1 MAVNALEKYRIARDN
16 AWQWRLE
23 LGWVKK
29 LSVALGMAC
38 LIGLLAQARIPLPW
52 TPVPITGQ
60 TFAVL
65 LAAALLGR
73 WWGGASL
80 AIYIGLGI
88 AGVPWFNGWTGGIA
102 RIAGPTG
109 GYLIGFILAALFLG
123 YFVDTYVKAR
133 SFRSLLG
140 LMLFADFVL
149 VFGPGLIQLHLW
161 SNLAGQGIIGFYQ
174 LLTMGLLPFIAGDVV
189 KVVAAAGAA
198 WALLPKEESR
208 SIRK

>member
-1 MAVNALEKYRIARDN
+1 MAVNALERYRISRDN
-16 AWQWRLE
+16 AWQWQRE

-29 LSVALGMAC
+29 LSLALGMAC

-65 LAAALLGR
+65 LAAVLLGS
-73 WWGGASL
+73 WWGGASV

-88 AGVPWFNGWTGGIA
+88 AGVPWFNGWAGGIA
-102 RIAGPTG
+102 IIAGPTG

-123 YFVDTYVKAR
+123 YFVDKYAKAR

-161 SNLAGQGIIGFYQ
+161 SNLAGQGTIGFYQ

-198 WALLPKEESR
+198 WALSPKEESR
-208 SIRK
+208 

>member
-1 MAVNALEKYRIARDN
+1 MAVNALERYRIARDN
-16 AWQWRLE
+16 AWQWRRE

-65 LAAALLGR
+65 LAAVLLGR
-73 WWGGASL
+73 WWGGVSL
-80 AIYIGLGI
+80 VIYISLGI

-123 YFVDTYVKAR
+123 YFVDKYVKVR

-161 SNLAGQGIIGFYQ
+161 SNLAGQGTIGFYQ

-208 SIRK
+208 

>member
-1 MAVNALEKYRIARDN
+1 MAVNALDRYRIARGN
-16 AWQWRLE
+16 AWQWHRE

-38 LIGLLAQARIPLPW
+38 LIGLLAQTRIPLPW

-65 LAAALLGR
+65 LAAVLLGR
-73 WWGGASL
+73 WWGGVSL
-80 AIYIGLGI
+80 VTYIGLGI
-88 AGVPWFNGWTGGIA
+88 AGVPWFNGLTGGIA

-109 GYLIGFILAALFLG
+109 GYLVGFILAALFLG
-123 YFVDTYVKAR
+123 YFVDKYVKVR
-133 SFRSLLG
+133 SFRNLLG

-161 SNLAGQGIIGFYQ
+161 SNLAGQGTIGFYQ
-174 LLTMGLLPFIAGDVV
+174 LLTMGLLPFIAGEVV

>member
-1 MAVNALEKYRIARDN
+1 MSINALERYKIARDS
-16 AWQWRLE
+16 AWQWRSE
-23 LGWVKK
+23 LSWLKK
-29 LSVALGMAC
+29 LSLALGMAI

-65 LAAALLGR
+65 LAAVLLGQ
-73 WWGGASL
+73 WWGGVSL

-102 RIAGPTG
+102 GIAGPTG

-123 YFVDTYVKAR
+123 YFVEKYAKAR

-149 VFGPGLIQLHLW
+149 IFGPGLIQLHLW
-161 SNLAGQGIIGFYQ
+161 LDVAGKGTIGFYQ
-174 LLTMGLLPFIAGDVV
+174 LISMGLLPFIVGDVI
-189 KVVAAAGAA
+189 KVIAAAGAA
-198 WALLPKEESR
+198 WALTSK
-208 SIRK
+208 K

>member
-1 MAVNALEKYRIARDN
+1 MAVNALERCRIARDS
-16 AWQWRLE
+16 AWQWRRE

-65 LAAALLGR
+65 LAAVLLGR
-73 WWGGASL
+73 RWGGVST
-80 AIYIGLGI
+80 AIYVGLGI
-88 AGVPWFNGWTGGIA
+88 AGVPWFNGLTGGIA

-123 YFVDTYVKAR
+123 YFVDKYVKVK

-161 SNLAGQGIIGFYQ
+161 LNLAGQGTIGFYQ
-174 LLTMGLLPFIAGDVV
+174 LLTMGFLPFVLGDVV
-189 KVVAAAGAA
+189 KVVAAAGVA
-198 WALLPKEESR
+198 WALLPKEGTR
-208 SIRK
+208 

>member
-1 MAVNALEKYRIARDN
+1 MAVVALERYRIARDN
-16 AWQWRLE
+16 AWQWRRE

-29 LSVALGMAC
+29 LSLALGMAC

-65 LAAALLGR
+65 LGAALLGR
-73 WWGGASL
+73 WWGGVSL
-80 AIYIGLGI
+80 ATYIGLGI

-123 YFVDTYVKAR
+123 YFVDKYVKAR

-161 SNLAGQGIIGFYQ
+161 SNLAGQGTIGFYQ

>member
-1 MAVNALEKYRIARDN
+1 MAVNALERYRIARDN
-16 AWQWRLE
+16 TWQWRLE

-38 LIGLLAQARIPLPW
+38 LVGLLAQARIPLPW

-123 YFVDTYVKAR
+123 YFVDKYAKAR

-161 SNLAGQGIIGFYQ
+161 SNLAGQGTIGFYQ

>member
-1 MAVNALEKYRIARDN
+1 MAVNALERYRISRDN
-16 AWQWRLE
+16 AWQWQRE

-29 LSVALGMAC
+29 LSLALGMAC

-65 LAAALLGR
+65 LAAVLLGS
-73 WWGGASL
+73 WWGGASV

-88 AGVPWFNGWTGGIA
+88 AGVPWFNGWAGGIA
-102 RIAGPTG
+102 IIAGPTG

-123 YFVDTYVKAR
+123 YFVDKYAKAR

-161 SNLAGQGIIGFYQ
+161 SNLAGQGTIGFYQ
-174 LLTMGLLPFIAGDVV
+174 LLTMGLFPFIAGDVV

-198 WALLPKEESR
+198 WALSPKEESR
-208 SIRK
+208 

>member
-1 MAVNALEKYRIARDN
+1 MAVNALERYRMAREN
-16 AWQWRLE
+16 AWQWRRE

-29 LSVALGMAC
+29 LSLSLGMAC
-38 LIGLLAQARIPLPW
+38 LVGLLAQVRILLPW
-52 TPVPITGQ
+52 TPVPVTGQ

-65 LAAALLGR
+65 LAAVLLGE

-88 AGVPWFNGWTGGIA
+88 AGVPWFNGLTGGIA
-102 RIAGPTG
+102 AIAGPTG

-123 YFVDTYVKAR
+123 YIVDKYAKAR
-133 SFRSLLG
+133 SFRSLLS

-149 VFGPGLIQLHLW
+149 VFGPGLVQLHLW
-161 SNLAGQGIIGFYQ
+161 SNLAGKGTIGFYQ
-174 LLTMGLLPFIAGDVV
+174 LLSMGLLPFIAGDIV

-198 WALLPKEESR
+198 WALLPKEKSR
-208 SIRK
+208 HTRK

>member
-1 MAVNALEKYRIARDN
+1 MAVNALERYRIARDN
-16 AWQWRLE
+16 AWQWRRE

-29 LSVALGMAC
+29 LSMALGMAC

-65 LAAALLGR
+65 LAAVLLGG
-73 WWGGASL
+73 WWGGVSL

-88 AGVPWFNGWTGGIA
+88 AGVPWFNGLTGGIA

-123 YFVDTYVKAR
+123 YFVDKYVKVK

-161 SNLAGQGIIGFYQ
+161 SNLAGQGTIGFYQ
-174 LLTMGLLPFIAGDVV
+174 LLTMGLLPFIAGDVM
-189 KVVAAAGAA
+189 KVVVAAGAA

-208 SIRK
+208 